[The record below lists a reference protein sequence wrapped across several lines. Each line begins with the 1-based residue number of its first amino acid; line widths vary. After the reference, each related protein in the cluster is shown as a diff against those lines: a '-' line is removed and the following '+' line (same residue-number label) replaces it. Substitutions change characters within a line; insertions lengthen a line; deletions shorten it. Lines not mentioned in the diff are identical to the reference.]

1 VVGAGDV
8 LHVPEAGIR
17 LEIRRT
23 GADTGGE
30 YAEFD
35 VIGRPRG
42 LFAGPHVH
50 ELHAEHIEVVAG
62 AMRLKLDGRD
72 QVLRAGDQVVVPI
85 GASHAQRPYEDEPYH
100 VRVQWRPP
108 TNAEAF
114 GEHVA
119 AMSRNGGLT
128 RWGWPRV
135 VAAARLG
142 VEFGRYSH
150 PSWPPLPVQLA
161 TAKAVVRTADA
172 ASRARARLLR

>member
-1 VVGAGDV
+1 MVGAGDV

-35 VIGRPRG
+35 VIGRPRS

-50 ELHAEHIEVVAG
+50 ELHEEHIEVVAG
-62 AMRLKLDGRD
+62 ALRLKLDGRD
-72 QVLRAGDQVVVPI
+72 HVLRAGERVVVPI
-85 GASHAQRPYEDEPYH
+85 GASHAQRPYAQEPYH
-100 VRVQWRPP
+100 IRVQWRPP

-128 RWGWPRV
+128 RWGWPRP

-161 TAKAVVRTADA
+161 GAKALVRVADA
-172 ASRARARLLR
+172 AAGARDRLRR